1 MRFYSPLRYPGGKT
15 RLASFIGSMIKE
27 NNLLGVDYVE
37 PYAGGAGVALSMLFE
52 EYASS
57 ITINDIDRSIYAFW
71 HSVVHSNDRLCESIE
86 NIEVNI
92 PNWIRARQTQSN
104 KRNKNLFDLGFST
117 FFLNRTNVS
126 GIIKGGVIGG
136 IKQKGAYKIDAR
148 FNKKELIE
156 RIQKIDR
163 FRDRI
168 NVSNKDGLE
177 LLKKINKRSFI
188 YLDPPYVNKAKG
200 LYINSYTEKDH
211 LALAQFLQQ
220 KIIRKN
226 YWITSYDET
235 SFILNSYNHCRKRL
249 FWSNSYGA
257 SNITNARE
265 VIFVANNLHT
275 KKSLKYLRFYLGQDI
290 T

>member
-27 NNLLGVDYVE
+27 NNLLGIDYVE

-92 PNWIRARQTQSN
+92 PNWIKARQTQSN

-168 NVSNKDGLE
+168 NVFNKDGLE

-211 LALAQFLQQ
+211 LALAKLLQR
-220 KIIRKN
+220 KITKEN
-226 YWITSYDET
+226 YWITSYDKT
-235 SFILNSYNHCRKRL
+235 QFILNSYNHCRKRL

-257 SNITNARE
+257 SNITNAQE
-265 VIFVANNLHT
+265 VIFVDNNLHT
-275 KKSLKYLRFYLGQDI
+275 KKSLKYLRFHCGKDI